1 MIDARAVAMF
11 PSNAVKLRIMAL
23 GTRSFFLLITALLCA
38 GPVKAEPMSAGPW
51 AALTGP
57 AADEASSIGTAA
69 AGCLTGARMLPADSA
84 GLQVLRPQRNRY
96 WSHPRTID
104 FVTKLGRD
112 AQAQGLAPL
121 LVGDLSQPR
130 GGPMAYGHGSHQHG
144 LDVDIW
150 FRLPG
155 KPLKAGELSSPVAVS
170 MVKGRKVDP
179 KTWGARQLK
188 LLQLAA
194 ADPRVDRIF
203 VNPAIKA
210 AACKTGR
217 GDWLAKLRPWWGHDE
232 HFHVRLSC
240 AAGDTNCQP
249 QAAVPPG
256 DGCGAELASWL
267 TKSTVLP
274 DLGDKPNTRRPN
286 LPPACTAILDQPGP
300 REAAN
305 R

>member
-1 MIDARAVAMF
+1 MAVRLIL
-11 PSNAVKLRIMAL
+11 PLVLAL
-23 GTRSFFLLITALLCA
+23 ACA
-38 GPVKAEPMSAGPW
+38 SPVVAEPMSAGPW
-51 AALTGP
+51 AAATLP
-57 AADEASSIGTAA
+57 ADDNPSSIGSAA
-69 AGCLTGARMLPADSA
+69 AGCLTGARALPRDSA
-84 GLQVLRPQRNRY
+84 GLQILRPQRNRA
-96 WSHPRTID
+96 WSHPRTLD
-104 FVTKLGRD
+104 YLTKLGHD

-130 GGPMAYGHGSHQHG
+130 GGPMAFGHGSHQNG

-155 KPLKAGELSSPVAVS
+155 KPLKAAELSSPVPVS
-170 MVKGRKVDP
+170 MVKGRKVNP
-179 KTWGARQLK
+179 KTWGGRQLK

-210 AACKTGR
+210 AACKASH

-240 AAGDTNCQP
+240 AIGDTNCQP

-256 DGCGAELASWL
+256 DGCGAELQSWL
-267 TKSTVLP
+267 NKTTILP
-274 DLGDKPNTRRPN
+274 DLGEKPNTRRPN
-286 LPPACTAILDQPGP
+286 LPAICSAILDQPGP